1 MNPYASI
8 EESVANEY
16 GLNPTIFEN
25 LANVESSQNPDAISS
40 AGAQGLYQIMPFN
53 DALTGLT
60 NPFDPAQN
68 ARAGAQILKQYLGDA
83 NGNYAKAIEYYNC
96 GPFNSCPAG
105 IAEAKKVL
113 GESGMTTPK
122 SVNNS
127 IEKNNGSHTGILSF
141 FGFNLTDLS
150 VILLGVLAIGA
161 GIWALAKG

>member
-1 MNPYASI
+1 MNPYAPI

-16 GLNPTIFEN
+16 GLNPNIFEN
-25 LANVESSQNPDAISS
+25 LANVESSQNPEAISS

-53 DALTGLT
+53 DASTGLT

-68 ARAGAQILKQYLGDA
+68 AQAGAQILKQYLGDA

-105 IAEAKKVL
+105 IAEAQKVL
-113 GESGMTTPK
+113 GGSNVTAPTNSTNSGDKNK
-122 SVNNS
+122 S
-127 IEKNNGSHTGILSF
+127 SHSGVLQF

-161 GIWALAKG
+161 GVWALAKG

>member
-68 ARAGAQILKQYLGDA
+68 ARAGAHI
-83 NGNYAKAIEYYNC
+83 
-96 GPFNSCPAG
+96 
-105 IAEAKKVL
+105 
-113 GESGMTTPK
+113 
-122 SVNNS
+122 
-127 IEKNNGSHTGILSF
+127 
-141 FGFNLTDLS
+141 
-150 VILLGVLAIGA
+150 
-161 GIWALAKG
+161 